1 MNGYSLFGHAV
12 AAVGVL
18 LGFLL
23 SQRWPLNRPVPWKPL
38 ALLLGTTTGLILL
51 GGAVI

>member
-1 MNGYSLFGHAV
+1 MGYSLIGHAV

-23 SQRWPLNRPVPWKPL
+23 AQKWPLNSPIPWKPL
-38 ALLLGTTTGLILL
+38 AFVLGTTTGLILM